1 MRLGIGIAGALTASL
16 WAAALLVPD
25 GWLPWSPL
33 PGLPEPGLE
42 RGPAG
47 APVATVDAGAWAAAL
62 EAARLPVIP
71 ALGGVEHEP
80 VRRLVENS
88 RGWTER
94 GDGDALGE
102 MGIVL
107 LSLELHGPAIDYLR
121 AAGELGERRAEW
133 AYFEG
138 AALQHLGRQAAAL
151 EALERARG
159 LDPGYG
165 VTAARIGEL
174 HMGLGDLDAAA
185 RAFQDAARGA
195 PSPSLGHMGL
205 ARVALERGDHAGALA
220 ELDRVVQLTPRD
232 FRAHRL
238 RARALVALGRPEEAE
253 RAAARSNALPAY
265 RGWLSFDPRLED
277 AQWRAGTQRSVE
289 NALSVAVQRR
299 DLGAAKEL
307 AEELLRRLPESPQ
320 ALNTA
325 AQALGNAGELGRALS
340 LSRRAVELDPGT
352 LTWRV
357 TLGEVALAAGQLE
370 DAERSASALCADP
383 GLRAMG
389 HQLKGRIR
397 SKQGRGV
404 EAADQLRKA
413 IATDPEEVAHR
424 LMLANVLL
432 RDGRKEEAVGALE
445 EAAEVNPLDG
455 RAARMLQQLR
465 SR

>member
-1 MRLGIGIAGALTASL
+1 MRLGIWIAGAFTTSL
-16 WAAALLVPD
+16 WVAALLVPD

-33 PGLPEPGLE
+33 PGLPEPGVQ

-47 APVATVDAGAWAAAL
+47 APVASVDPGAWAAAL
-62 EAARLPVIP
+62 EAARLPLIP

-94 GDGDALGE
+94 GDADALGE

-107 LSLELHGPAIDYLR
+107 LSLEMHGPAIHYLR

-133 AYFEG
+133 SYFEG
-138 AALQHLGRQAAAL
+138 AALQHLGRQATAL
-151 EALERARG
+151 EALERSRK

-174 HMGLGDLDAAA
+174 YMGLGDLESAG
-185 RAFQDAARGA
+185 RAFQEAAGGA

-205 ARVALERGDHAGALA
+205 ARVALEMGDHAGALV
-220 ELDRVVQLTPRD
+220 ELDRVIALTPRD

-238 RARALVALGRPEEAE
+238 RARALVALDRPGEAE
-253 RAAARSNALPAY
+253 RATERSNSLPAY

-289 NALSVAVQRR
+289 NALSVALQRR
-299 DLGAAKEL
+299 DLRAAKEL

-340 LSRRAVELDPGT
+340 LSKQAVDLDPGT

-357 TLGEVALAAGQLE
+357 TLGEVALAAGHLE
-370 DAERSASALCADP
+370 EAERAASTLCNKP
-383 GLRAMG
+383 GRRAMG

-404 EAADQLRKA
+404 EAAEQLRKA
-413 IATDPEEVAHR
+413 IALDPEEVAHR

-432 RDGRKEEAVGALE
+432 RDGREEEAVRALE
-445 EAAEVNPLDG
+445 GATEANPLDG